1 MVMSANM
8 QLKAV
13 VGMRQVLREMKAGNL
28 DSIVLATDADKKYKN
43 TILSSAKIAR
53 VPVTVGS
60 TSEKIA
66 QKYGIEV
73 KSAVVGFL
81 KPTANN

>member
-1 MVMSANM
+1 MSADTHIE
-8 QLKAV
+8 AV
-13 VGMRQVLREMKAGNL
+13 VGLRQVLRELKNGNIQ
-28 DSIVLATDADKKYKN
+28 SIVLATDADKKYKN
-43 TILSSAKIAR
+43 TILSSAKIAN
-53 VPVTVGS
+53 VPVTIAS

-81 KPTANN
+81 KPTANQC

>member
-1 MVMSANM
+1 MSANT
-8 QLKAV
+8 QIKAV
-13 VGMRQVLREMKAGNL
+13 VGLRQVLREMKAGNL

>member
-1 MVMSANM
+1 M
-8 QLKAV
+8 
-13 VGMRQVLREMKAGNL
+13 LRELKNGNVE
-28 DSIVLATDADKKYKN
+28 SIVLATDADKKYKN
-43 TILSSAKIAR
+43 TILTSAKIAN
-53 VPVTVGS
+53 VPVTIAS

-81 KPTANN
+81 KPTADN

>member
-1 MVMSANM
+1 MSANTH
-8 QLKAV
+8 LKAV
-13 VGMRQVLREMKAGNL
+13 VGLRQVLREMKSGNVE
-28 DSIVLATDADKKYKN
+28 SIILATDADKKYKN
-43 TILSSAKIAR
+43 TILSSAKVAR
-53 VPVTVGS
+53 VPVTIGS

-81 KPTANN
+81 KPTAND

>member
-1 MVMSANM
+1 MSANM

-13 VGMRQVLREMKAGNL
+13 VGMRQVLRELKSGNVQ
-28 DSIVLATDADKKYKN
+28 SIILATDADKKYKN
-43 TILSSAKIAR
+43 TILTSAKVAG

-66 QKYGIEV
+66 QTYGIEV

-81 KPTANN
+81 KPTAIN

>member
-1 MVMSANM
+1 M

>member
-1 MVMSANM
+1 MSANTH
-8 QLKAV
+8 LRAV
-13 VGMRQVLREMKAGNL
+13 VGLRQVLREMKSGNL
-28 DSIVLATDADKKYKN
+28 DSIILATDADKKYNN
-43 TILSSAKIAR
+43 TILSSAKVAR

-81 KPTANN
+81 KPTADN

>member
-1 MVMSANM
+1 MSANA
-8 QLKAV
+8 QLEAV
-13 VGMRQVLREMKAGNL
+13 VGLRQVLREMKNGNL
-28 DSIVLATDADKKYKN
+28 ESIVLATDADKKYKN

-53 VPVTVGS
+53 VPVTIGS

-81 KPTANN
+81 KQTAND

>member
-1 MVMSANM
+1 MSADT
-8 QLKAV
+8 QLTAV
-13 VGMRQVLREMKAGNL
+13 VGLRQVLRELKN
-28 DSIVLATDADKKYKN
+28 DNVESIILATDADKKYKN
-43 TILSSAKIAR
+43 TILSSAKIAN
-53 VPVTVGS
+53 VPVTIGS

-81 KPTANN
+81 KPTAIN

>member
-1 MVMSANM
+1 MSANTH
-8 QLKAV
+8 LRAV
-13 VGMRQVLREMKAGNL
+13 VGLRQVLREMKSGNL
-28 DSIVLATDADKKYKN
+28 DSIILATDADKKYKN
-43 TILSSAKIAR
+43 TILSSAKVAR

-81 KPTANN
+81 KPTADN

>member
-1 MVMSANM
+1 MSANT
-8 QLKAV
+8 QIKAV
-13 VGMRQVLREMKAGNL
+13 VGLRQVLREMKSGNIE
-28 DSIVLATDADKKYKN
+28 SIVLATDADKKYKN
-43 TILSSAKIAR
+43 TILSSAKLAR
-53 VPVTVGS
+53 VPVTIGS

-81 KPTANN
+81 KPTASN

>member
-1 MVMSANM
+1 MSANTH
-8 QLKAV
+8 LRAV
-13 VGMRQVLREMKAGNL
+13 VGLRQVLREMKSGNL
-28 DSIVLATDADKKYKN
+28 DSIILATDADKKYKN
-43 TILSSAKIAR
+43 TILSSAKVAR